1 MRPPGGAPTILLA
14 GGGSVRSNFLRC
26 AAVGATLSAALA
38 GPARAQSPESPLL
51 TLTIRGGWIS
61 GPSLWHIGNQPAL
74 SDAGPDTVALAR
86 LFRPGFVAGV
96 GAALF
101 RSPHIAYTAAMDF
114 LGITT
119 ESRCTGPTVW
129 APSSRGDNR
138 QACERVQG
146 ASVRT
151 NAVALQGGLTWRP
164 LATGRVQPYLQGI
177 GGIAFLGGSF
187 VETQSTVF
195 DSTADSTRSQFPMR
209 TLLGDPNH
217 RSMTWIATLAGGL
230 TFETSPGTQIRFEAR
245 DVITSIP
252 VATGAGNAA
261 LDGTP
266 APIGSKVVHLL
277 SFAIGLDVVL
287 EQSRRPHRY

>member
-1 MRPPGGAPTILLA
+1 
-14 GGGSVRSNFLRC
+14 VRANFLRC

-51 TLTIRGGWIS
+51 TLTMRGGWIS
-61 GPSLWHIGNQPAL
+61 GPALWRIGNVPAL
-74 SDAGPDTVALAR
+74 STGGTDTIALER

-101 RSPHIAYTAAMDF
+101 RSPHVGYTAAIDF

-129 APSSRGDNR
+129 APSAIGDNQ
-138 QACERVQG
+138 QACLRIQG

-151 NAVALQGGLTWRP
+151 NAVAIQGGLTWRP
-164 LATGRVQPYLQGI
+164 VATGRVQPYLQGI

-187 VETQSTVF
+187 VETQATVF
-195 DSTADSTRSQFPMR
+195 DSTADSTRSNFPMR
-209 TLLGDPNH
+209 TLLDDPNH
-217 RSMTWIATLAGGL
+217 RTVTWIATVAGGFTL
-230 TFETSPGTQIRFEAR
+230 ETSPGTQIRFEAR

-252 VATGAGNAA
+252 VATGAGNVT
-261 LDGTP
+261 LLGVP
-266 APIGSKVVHLL
+266 ARMGSKVVHLL